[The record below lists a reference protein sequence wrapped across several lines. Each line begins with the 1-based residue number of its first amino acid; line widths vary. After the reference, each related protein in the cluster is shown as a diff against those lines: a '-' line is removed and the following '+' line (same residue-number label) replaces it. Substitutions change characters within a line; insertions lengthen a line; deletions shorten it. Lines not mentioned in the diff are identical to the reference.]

1 MSADNTNLNITLTG
15 KNIEQVANH
24 KILGVNLDQDL
35 TFETHVEE
43 LCKKLSKRL
52 GLLRR
57 ISSYLKQKQKAYYNE
72 AVIKP
77 FLLYG
82 SPIWS
87 SSNKGNLDNVLRMQ
101 KRAARIILEAERRTP
116 SVTMSNTLEWVP
128 FYTEVYVNRCT
139 LAYKRLNGLTPNYIN
154 SLLKTNSEVHSVNT
168 RYSHLNFVCPNF
180 NRTTE
185 GGRTFSVR
193 TFKNSLIIHEENTKK
208 NHKRVVSLYV
218 DKDFPSFT

>member
-1 MSADNTNLNITLTG
+1 LTG
-15 KNIEQVANH
+15 KNIEQVANY

-57 ISSYLKQKQKAYYNE
+57 ISPYLKQKQKAYYYE

-77 FLLYG
+77 LLLYG
-82 SPIWS
+82 SSIWS

-101 KRAARIILEAERRTP
+101 KRAV
-116 SVTMSNTLEWVP
+116 S
-128 FYTEVYVNRCT
+128 
-139 LAYKRLNGLTPNYIN
+139 YKRLNGLTPNYIN
-154 SLLKTNSEVHSVNT
+154 SLLKTNSEVHSLNT

-193 TFKNSLIIHEENTKK
+193 TIKDWNALPPAMKQSVHAKRFKTKLFNSILEAP
-208 NHKRVVSLYV
+208 
-218 DKDFPSFT
+218 F